1 MNIGHEIDSPK
12 KVIAALARRMST
24 LKMRGNIAKDAV
36 AIVNRLAGKILLFCV
51 AIAVLASCAQAP
63 VLQSSESY
71 QIPVFEADTFVVDD
85 GARLPYV
92 AWRPASSPQRVII
105 AVHGFSDYRRAFELP
120 APFWADMGAI
130 VYAYDQ
136 RGFGQAPSVG
146 VWAGSA
152 RLVADLSQIVALVRA
167 QHPNLPLFL
176 VGDSMGAAV
185 VCLVAQNS
193 TPGILAGVVLNA
205 PAVWGAQSFN
215 PVYRGVLWVAAHVVP
230 SWEMTGR
237 GVKVTVTDNTP
248 LLRALGR
255 DPYMLKTARVDA
267 LYGMV
272 SLMDEAQHAA
282 PNLRVRTLLLYGER
296 DEVIPKPA
304 VCAFAAALPD
314 SPTIFFYPDGY
325 HLLLRD
331 YGAPLVW
338 SDAAAWFAGES
349 RSASSWRQNC
359 GDAVVSENP

>member
-1 MNIGHEIDSPK
+1 MN
-12 KVIAALARRMST
+12 ALSYVTRV
-24 LKMRGNIAKDAV
+24 AV
-36 AIVNRLAGKILLFCV
+36 FCV
-51 AIAVLASCAQAP
+51 AIAVLASCAQPAALQHSAAFQMP
-63 VLQSSESY
+63 V
-71 QIPVFEADTFVVDD
+71 VEADSFVVDD

-92 AWRPASSPQRVII
+92 VWQPLSSPQRVII

-146 VWAGSA
+146 IWPGSG
-152 RLVADLSQIVALVRA
+152 RLVADLTQIIALVRA

-176 VGDSMGAAV
+176 VGDSMGAAI
-185 VCLVAQNS
+185 VCLAAQD
-193 TPGILAGVVLNA
+193 TAPGILSGVVLNA

-215 PVYRGVLWVAAHVVP
+215 PIYRGVLWLAARIAP
-230 SWEMTGR
+230 RWEMTGR
-237 GVKVTVTDNTP
+237 GVNITVTDNMP
-248 LLRALGR
+248 LLRLLSR

-272 SLMDEAQHAA
+272 ALMDEAQHAA
-282 PNLRVRTLLLYGER
+282 PNLHVRTLLLYGER
-296 DEVIPKPA
+296 DEVIPKSA
-304 VCAFAAALPD
+304 VCAFAAALPN
-314 SPTIFFYPDGY
+314 SLTAFFYPDGY

-338 SDAAAWFAGES
+338 SDAAAWFVGES
-349 RSASSWRQNC
+349 RTASSWRQNC
-359 GDAVVSENP
+359 GETFLSKNP